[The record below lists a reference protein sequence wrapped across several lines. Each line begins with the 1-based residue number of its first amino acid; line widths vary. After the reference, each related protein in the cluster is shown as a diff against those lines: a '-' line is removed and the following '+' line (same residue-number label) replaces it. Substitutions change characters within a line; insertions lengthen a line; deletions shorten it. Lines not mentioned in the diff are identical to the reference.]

1 LDRIKVMIVD
11 DHEVVRLGLRAAL
24 GTEQD
29 LEVVGD
35 FGDAKAALREAGL
48 APPDVVLMDVRMPG
62 TDGIEAC
69 RLLRSSLPEI
79 KVVMLT
85 SYRDEQAV
93 FAAIMAGAAGY
104 LLKNT
109 RRAELLSAIRS
120 VAAGDSLLDPGVAAV
135 VLDRLRKLTASERDR
150 EVSLLSER
158 EIQVLALVARGLTNK
173 EIAAAC
179 RSRREGQ

>member
-1 LDRIKVMIVD
+1 MDRIKVMIVD

-24 GTEQD
+24 DTERD

-48 APPDVVLMDVRMPG
+48 VRPDVVLMDVRMPG

-93 FAAIMAGAAGY
+93 FAAIMSDEGGGA
-104 LLKNT
+104 LPS
-109 RRAELLSAIRS
+109 RCRH
-120 VAAGDSLLDPGVAAV
+120 
-135 VLDRLRKLTASERDR
+135 LRGCTD
-150 EVSLLSER
+150 
-158 EIQVLALVARGLTNK
+158 
-173 EIAAAC
+173 
-179 RSRREGQ
+179 